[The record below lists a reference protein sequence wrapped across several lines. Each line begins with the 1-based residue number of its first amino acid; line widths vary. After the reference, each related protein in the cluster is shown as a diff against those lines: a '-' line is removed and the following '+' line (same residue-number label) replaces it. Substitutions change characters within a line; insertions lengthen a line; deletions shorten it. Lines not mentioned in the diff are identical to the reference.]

1 MQVLPDALA
10 PLGAYRQFILYSLVP
25 SIKKPGRMEKL
36 PISPYTMRTHNA
48 HDSTQW
54 VTAAEACALASH
66 LGSSYGVAFVFTKN
80 DPFFF
85 LDIDHARDPVTGVW
99 AQHAQQL
106 AAMFPGAAMEL
117 SQSGT
122 GMHIFGRMSPMLHG
136 CKNAAFGLE
145 LYTEERFC
153 ALTGVG
159 AMGSADTDHTA
170 AMAQVIAHYFP
181 FSDTLDANGDF
192 SLSTG
197 PVPEWNGPVD
207 DDELLRRALASMSVA
222 AKFGQGAT
230 FRDLWENNVDVL
242 STVYVNGG
250 EYDLSMVD
258 AALVSHLAFWTGRHG
273 ERILRLMQR
282 SGLVRDKWARP
293 DYLPR
298 TITEILSRGGDV
310 LKDERM
316 ALPAHLQPQGGTPA
330 VSRHLTGREP
340 WNGPSVYA
348 DAAFPPL
355 AQDEAPAGLFV
366 QVDGSVPVA
375 AAPAPSATQS
385 DAAMKPTVGATFVNG
400 SMAVGLFKGCVY
412 IKDEGRALVP
422 QCGRL
427 KQDQFRV
434 VFGGYTF
441 AMDDANQRTT
451 RNAWEAFTES
461 QLMRPPMAD
470 TVCFR
475 PELPA
480 GTIVHD
486 AGRSRVNI
494 YEPVEVR
501 RMPGDLTPF
510 WTHLFKV
517 LPNERDR
524 NIFMAYM
531 AACVQHKGVK
541 FQWAPL
547 LQGVEGNGKTLF
559 TRCVAEALGRRYV
572 HWPKASKLSKEFN
585 AWMVGKLL
593 YGVED
598 IYTPH
603 GKVEVIEE
611 LKPMIT
617 GGDGLEIEGKGV
629 DQVSFDICGNFM
641 FNSNHKDAVRKTR
654 NDRRFA
660 IFYSAQQQ
668 FSDLKASGMDGEYFP
683 KLYEWLRADGYA
695 IVAEMLHTYPIPDE
709 FNPAKDCHRAPTTSS
724 TEEAISST
732 QGGIEQQ
739 ILECVNQGQ
748 PGFCGAWISAMAL
761 ARLLD
766 DLKQGQRMPLNK
778 RKDMLRG
785 LGYELHRALPDGRVN
800 NAVLP
805 DGKKTQLFVRIGSP
819 EAAMTV
825 AGDVAKAYT
834 AAQKP

>member
-1 MQVLPDALA
+1 MHVLPPALA
-10 PLGAYRQFILYSLVP
+10 PLSAYRQFLIYRLVP
-25 SIKKPGRMEKL
+25 SAKTPGRTEKI
-36 PISPYTMRTHNA
+36 PYSPFTMRPHNA
-48 HDSTQW
+48 HDSTHW
-54 VTAAEACALASH
+54 VSAAEACALSTS
-66 LGSSYGVAFVFTKN
+66 LGAEWGVAFTFTKEAG
-80 DPFFF
+80 FFF
-85 LDIDHARDPVTGVW
+85 IDIDHARDPATGQW
-99 AQHAQQL
+99 APHATQL

-122 GMHIFGRMSPMLHG
+122 GMHIFGRASPMLHG
-136 CKNAAFGLE
+136 CKNEAWGLE
-145 LYTEERFC
+145 LYTEARFC
-153 ALTGVG
+153 ALTGNE
-159 AMGSADTDHTA
+159 AMGNANSDHTA
-170 AMAQVIAHYFP
+170 ALAQVIAHYFP
-181 FSDTLDANGDF
+181 FSEGQDSNGDF
-192 SLSTG
+192 TLSTE
-197 PVPEWNGPVD
+197 PVPEWNGPA
-207 DDELLRRALASMSVA
+207 DDEDLLRRALASKSVA

-230 FRDLWENNVDVL
+230 FRDIFECNVDVL
-242 STVYVNGG
+242 AQVYPDPSGYNAST
-250 EYDLSMVD
+250 VD
-258 AALVSHLAFWTGRHG
+258 AALASHLAFWTGRHG
-273 ERILRLMQR
+273 ERIARLMWR
-282 SGLVRDKWARP
+282 SKLVRDKWNRP
-293 DYLPR
+293 DYIPR
-298 TITEILSRGGDV
+298 TITEILARGGDV
-310 LKDERM
+310 VKDTPL
-316 ALPAHLQPQGGTPA
+316 ALPEHLQPRGALDEMPQG
-330 VSRHLTGREP
+330 L
-340 WNGPSVYA
+340 
-348 DAAFPPL
+348 AAL
-355 AQDEAPAGLFV
+355 A
-366 QVDGSVPVA
+366 PVA
-375 AAPAPSATQS
+375 AVVQGLGGPAIAITVDGAHMPPPDPSVP
-385 DAAMKPTVGATFVNG
+385 AMRPTVGATFVSG
-400 SMAVGLFKGCVY
+400 AEAMQLFKGCVY
-412 IKDEGRALVP
+412 IKDEARALVP

-427 KQDQFRV
+427 KSDQFRV
-434 VFGGYTF
+434 IYGGFTF

-475 PELPA
+475 PDLPA
-480 GTIVHD
+480 GTIVYD

-494 YEPVEVR
+494 YEPVETR
-501 RMPGDLTPF
+501 RVVGDATPF

-517 LPNERDR
+517 LPDERDR

-654 NDRRFA
+654 NDRRFC
-660 IFYSAQQQ
+660 ILYSPQQHHA
-668 FSDLKASGMDGEYFP
+668 DLHAWGMDGDYFP

-695 IVAEMLHTYPIPDE
+695 IVAEILHTYPIPDE

-724 TEEAISST
+724 TEEAIGST

-739 ILECVNQGQ
+739 IIESVQQGV
-748 PGFCGAWISAMAL
+748 PGFNGGWISSMAL

-766 DLKQGQRMPLNK
+766 DLKQGQRITLNK
-778 RKDMLRG
+778 RKDMLRA

-800 NAVLP
+800 NAVQP
-805 DGKKTQLFVRIGSP
+805 DGRKTQLFIKIGHP
-819 EAAMTV
+819 DGHLTV
-825 AGDVAKAYT
+825 PADVAKAYT
-834 AAQKP
+834 AAQTVK